1 MDPKLGELFMC
12 DSMKKKTAARKS
24 LLKAANFR
32 HKLKRFARNLINRQR
47 KGFANLR
54 IVGKPDAG

>member
-1 MDPKLGELFMC
+1 MC
-12 DSMKKKTAARKS
+12 DSMKKKTETRKA

-32 HKLKRFARNLINRQR
+32 NKLKRFARSLRNRQR